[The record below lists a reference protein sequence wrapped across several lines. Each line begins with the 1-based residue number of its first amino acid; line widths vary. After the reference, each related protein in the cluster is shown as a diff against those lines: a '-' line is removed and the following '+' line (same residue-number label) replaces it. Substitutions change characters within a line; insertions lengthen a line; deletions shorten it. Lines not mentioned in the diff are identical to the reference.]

1 MTKSTS
7 SKEKA
12 AIAPCGIC
20 MIQTMQMLAEL
31 QEDHLRGSLS

>member
-1 MTKSTS
+1 M
-7 SKEKA
+7 
-12 AIAPCGIC
+12 C

>member
-1 MTKSTS
+1 
-7 SKEKA
+7 
-12 AIAPCGIC
+12 